1 MAALTQINAY
11 LLEVSQANT
20 PADSFVELGSGEDLQ
35 GSSKWSGQA
44 GVFVAPIGKRRE
56 SGTDGR
62 DVVSTRTVYV
72 PNLCSWQIGDQLRIN
87 YQNSE
92 VTWSVTGIREIG
104 QGIEQAPH
112 YELTIEEK

>member
-1 MAALTQINAY
+1 VAALSQTNAY
-11 LLEVSQANT
+11 LLQVSTADT
-20 PADSFVELGSGEDLQ
+20 PADSFIELGSGESIE

-62 DVVSTRTVYV
+62 DVVSTRTVFA
-72 PNLCSWQIGDQLRIN
+72 PNLCSWQIGDQLLLN
-87 YQNSE
+87 YQGDE
-92 VTWSVTGIREIG
+92 VTWSVSGIREIAA
-104 QGIEQAPH
+104 GIEASPH

>member
-1 MAALTQINAY
+1 MAALPQTNAY
-11 LLEVSQANT
+11 LLEVASANT
-20 PADSFVELGSGEDLQ
+20 PADSFVELGSGESLE

-62 DVVSTRTVYV
+62 DVVSTRTVFA
-72 PNLCSWQIGDQLRIN
+72 PNLCPWQIGDQLLID
-87 YQNSE
+87 YQGSE
-92 VTWSVTGIREIG
+92 VTWSVSGIREIAV
-104 QGIEQAPH
+104 GIEASPH